1 MKDSKSII
9 EEYRDADVEKRAY
22 LFLSHRSLRDEFLE
36 IDLKEASAGFSAK
49 PIKNRCRWCDN
60 WGQSLIGAF
69 K

>member
-1 MKDSKSII
+1 MRDSKSII

-36 IDLKEASAGFSAK
+36 IDLNEASGGFSAK
-49 PIKNRCRWCDN
+49 PIKHRCRWCVN
-60 WGQSLIGAF
+60 WGQHLISAF